1 MTNADG
7 RKPDLFSLTPEASM
21 LYINL
26 TIKGVPYCKMKS
38 RGNQEAPQKWSDEV
52 VRQTSELPKIKDACI
67 MKVTFLLPPDKY
79 PRDMPYGPDLDNLLK
94 RLLDDLKRTIL
105 SEARGG
111 DSCIVSLTVMKTK
124 VSSYEESGAH
134 IEVMP
139 VRV

>member
-1 MTNADG
+1 
-7 RKPDLFSLTPEASM
+7 
-21 LYINL
+21 
-26 TIKGVPYCKMKS
+26 MKS